1 MTKDDAESVFWGIMD
16 GRNLNP
22 EIDHIVENE
31 SNYEVY
37 YSKNGSA
44 DVSNVIVIERSTGR
58 VHDADLGN

>member
-16 GRNLNP
+16 GRNLNH

-58 VHDADLGN
+58 AHDADLGN